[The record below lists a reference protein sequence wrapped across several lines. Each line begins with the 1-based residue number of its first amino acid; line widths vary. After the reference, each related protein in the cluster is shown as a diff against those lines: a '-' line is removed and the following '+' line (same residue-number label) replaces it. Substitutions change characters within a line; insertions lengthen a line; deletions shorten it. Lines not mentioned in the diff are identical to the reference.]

1 MISCK
6 KSRRPQ
12 TPGRCWRSVILVV
25 KSAGSA
31 GVGGPWV
38 WPMATV
44 GGIASWATVGVLKV
58 GDVVDLVLR
67 SELVGEIDSE
77 TVDVATV
84 GEIHGAIRG

>member
-1 MISCK
+1 
-6 KSRRPQ
+6 
-12 TPGRCWRSVILVV
+12 
-25 KSAGSA
+25 
-31 GVGGPWV
+31 
-38 WPMATV
+38 MATV